1 MIFRQP
7 FFIILLERLN
17 TMSASGFAISEYHDI
32 KPIYQK
38 LEKLVSLPL
47 QHIAPQKMQ
56 EYMDFYNQKCPN
68 SKAVYEK
75 AQQYIPGG
83 VQHNLAFNHPFPL
96 AFNKADGAYL
106 YDIDGNSYID
116 FLQAGGPTVL
126 GSNYASVRE
135 KAIALINECG
145 PSTGLLHEYEYKL
158 AELICK
164 HIPSVEKFRMLGSGT
179 EAVMGALRLARI
191 KTGKK
196 KIIKIGGAYHGWSD
210 QMVYDL
216 RIPGTRFFDAKGIP
230 FMMHWHTQAV
240 PPNDIEGLESTLKWN
255 QLRGGTAAVILE
267 PLGPE
272 SGTYPVY
279 KEFAQQA
286 RALCN
291 KYGALLIFDEVV
303 TAFRVGMSSAQ
314 GYFGVKPD
322 LTIFGKVV
330 AGGYPSAGGIGGRAD
345 LMDGLA
351 AGLQGGKKVKV
362 GGTMA
367 ANPLSCC
374 AGYYT
379 LLEIEKTNACEKAGE
394 AGDRI
399 TRGLNGLIDKYG
411 LPFVAYNQGSICH
424 LEAAGTLFVK
434 IKLLKIKSV
443 LAEINERKKLM
454 EEYGAAYMAEGIV
467 TLAGSRLYCSMA
479 DTDEVVDEALNRF
492 ERVFKHVE
500 KRN

>member
-1 MIFRQP
+1 MS
-7 FFIILLERLN
+7 N
-17 TMSASGFAISEYHDI
+17 TGFSISDYHDI
-32 KPIYQK
+32 KPIYKK
-38 LEKLVSLPL
+38 LDHLVSLPL
-47 QHIAPQKMQ
+47 QQIKPEAM
-56 EYMDFYNQKCPN
+56 ENYMDYYKTKCTK
-68 SKAVYEK
+68 SRAIYED

-83 VQHNLAFNHPFPL
+83 VQHNLAFNYPFPL
-96 AFNKADGAYL
+96 AFTKAEGAHLFDADG
-106 YDIDGNSYID
+106 NKYID
-116 FLQAGGPTVL
+116 FLQAGGPTPL
-126 GSNYASVRE
+126 VRE
-135 KAIALINECG
+135 KAIELINECG

-158 AELICK
+158 AELICRN
-164 HIPSVEKFRMLGSGT
+164 IPSVERFRMLGSGT

-191 KTGKK
+191 KTGNK

-240 PPNDIEGLESTLKWN
+240 PPNDIDALESTLKWN
-255 QLRGGTAAVILE
+255 RLRGGTAAVILE

-286 RALCN
+286 RDLCD

-303 TAFRVGMSSAQ
+303 TAFRVGMSGAQ
-314 GYFGVKPD
+314 GYFNVKPD

-330 AGGYPSAGGIGGRAD
+330 AGGYPSAGGIGGKAEY
-345 LMDGLA
+345 MDGLA

-379 LLEIEKTNACEKAGE
+379 LLEIEKTNACEKAGK

-399 TRGLNGLIDKYG
+399 TKGLNLLIDKYE
-411 LPFVAYNQGSICH
+411 LPFVAFNQGSICH
-424 LEAAGTLFVK
+424 LETAGTLYVK

-443 LAEINERKKLM
+443 LAEINQRKKLM

-467 TLAGSRLYCSMA
+467 TLAGSRLYMSMA
-479 DTDEVVDEALNRF
+479 DTDEVVDDALNRF
-492 ERVFKHVE
+492 ENVF
-500 KRN
+500 RNVKK